1 MSLPSSSAAPNT
13 NTNTQ
18 RDAGAS
24 SVGGTASRPAGAL
37 PEALGD
43 ATGLELAELIR
54 RRALSSEEVTRFYLD
69 RIAQR
74 NDTLS
79 AFVQVLADEALRAA
93 RAHDKPGRAHDDART
108 PFRGVPIGIKDL
120 NFVRGAFTRMGSEA
134 FQNFFSVFD
143 CRTTQ
148 KLRAAGFVILGKTA
162 TSEMGALPVTEPDI
176 HAPTRNPWDLAVTAG
191 GSSGGAGAAVA
202 GGLLPL
208 AHGSDG
214 GGSVRIPAALCHL
227 FGFKPSRG
235 RIENAYGLPDRHIL
249 YTDGALT
256 RSVDDAAA
264 MLDVM
269 AGLTSGRPH
278 WAPPPLRSF
287 LELSRRPVPRLRVRV
302 ATRSTLG
309 PVEPAIEQA
318 VLQVARVLEA
328 MGHHV
333 EEGTPLEGSV
343 EEFLPAWQFTAAQAP
358 IPDWQK
364 TQAVTRWLAEEGK
377 LVDESTVLALF
388 AKLTARAAAWMG
400 DADIA
405 LTPTIGA
412 ETPAIGAA
420 KALGLS
426 PRGTFDHYAPLGFF
440 TAAFN
445 VSGQPAAS
453 FPVGLSPKGHPMG
466 VQIIGKPLADAE
478 VLAVCQALE
487 AAIPFRD
494 IRPPFPFE
502 THS

>member
-1 MSLPSSSAAPNT
+1 MALS
-13 NTNTQ
+13 
-18 RDAGAS
+18 
-24 SVGGTASRPAGAL
+24 SRPTSMTSTSPTRAL
-37 PEALGD
+37 PDALGD

-54 RRALSSEEVTRFYLD
+54 RRAVSSEEVTRFYLD
-69 RIAQR
+69 RIGRR
-74 NDTLS
+74 NETLS
-79 AFVQVLADEALRAA
+79 AFVQVLEEDALRAA
-93 RAHDKPGRAHDDART
+93 RAHDRASQRGDDEQRT

-120 NFVRGAFTRMGSEA
+120 NFVRGSFTRMGSES
-134 FQNFFSVFD
+134 FQHFFSMFD

-148 KLRAAGFVILGKTA
+148 KLRAAGFVVIGKTA
-162 TSEMGALPVTEPDI
+162 TSEMGALPITEPDI
-176 HAPTRNPWDLAVTAG
+176 HAPTRNPWDLRVTAG

-235 RIENAYGLPDRHIL
+235 RIENAYGLPDRSIL

-269 AGLTSGRPH
+269 AGLTSEKPRPH
-278 WAPPPLRSF
+278 WAPAPLRSF
-287 LELSRRPVPRLRVRV
+287 LELSRRPLPRLRVRV
-302 ATRSTLG
+302 STRSTLG

-318 VLQVARVLEA
+318 VWQVARLLEE
-328 MGHHV
+328 MGHLV
-333 EEGTPLEGSV
+333 EEGAPLEGSID
-343 EEFLPAWQFTAAQAP
+343 EFLPIWQYTAAQAP
-358 IPDWQK
+358 VPDWQK
-364 TQAVTRWLAEEGK
+364 TQAVTRWLATEGK
-377 LVDESTVLALF
+377 SVDEADVARLF
-388 AKLTARAAAWMG
+388 ATLTTRAATWMG

-412 ETPAIGAA
+412 ETPAIGSA

-466 VQIIGKPLADAE
+466 VQIVGKPLADAE
-478 VLAVCQALE
+478 VLAVCQTLE

-502 THS
+502 TRP